1 MAQFEVK
8 VKVHAD
14 DIIMAG
20 IAQQGIQNV
29 LDELKEHQNFLID
42 LSDRN
47 VAKGY
52 KDKIM
57 GIMNNPMVQKL
68 AGIMK

>member
-14 DIIMAG
+14 DILMAG

-57 GIMNNPMVQKL
+57 GIMNNPMVKKL